1 MRSPKDGLPHLVKS
15 VGDGRRPQTRRKRR
29 VKLKGLPALLRRA
42 DLDAKLLAT
51 VGRMVE

>member
-29 VKLKGLPALLRRA
+29 VKLKGLPVHLRRA
-42 DLDAKLLAT
+42 DLDAELLAT
-51 VGRMVE
+51 VSRKAE